1 MNFSALQKATSR
13 LLNRGARKTRVYRQ
27 LPDGFDHRKDA
38 RERVAKEA
46 QIRPVLLKK
55 LGERFPTL
63 SSSIQVMAQSIDEFA
78 RTGITPQD
86 GYYQFRHLYFHTR
99 GISNDCVT
107 AELAKIFPKPVL
119 PKEIRSILGIFSAV
133 EISVIA
139 AELQHSGVYRLKTKL
154 PAAFV
159 ASLQENLKGEATK
172 HDGAGY
178 NRVDAARTF
187 YRESILLVC
196 PEMLQLACDPLFY
209 HVASQYLGVEP
220 VLNFLT
226 AWISYPHAN
235 EESVLSKGAQLF
247 HSDMSNPSFL
257 KVFIYLN
264 DVDEKNG
271 PHCLVPGSHKEKASA
286 LWRDGRISDE
296 EIAEYYP
303 EARWDYEIGE
313 AGSVF
318 FVDTKA
324 FHKGVPLIEGQRHV
338 AQFYYVDTLF
348 GEHEPVSAEMP
359 AFSPDRFGPGI
370 EDCSPRLL
378 ARYALANSFG

>member
-1 MNFSALQKATSR
+1 M
-13 LLNRGARKTRVYRQ
+13 
-27 LPDGFDHRKDA
+27 
-38 RERVAKEA
+38 AKEV
-46 QIRPVLLKK
+46 QICPVLLKK
-55 LGERFPTL
+55 LSKRFPTL
-63 SSSIQVMAQSIDEFA
+63 SGSIHVVAQSIDKFA

-86 GYYQFRHLYFHTR
+86 GYYQFRHLYFQTK
-99 GISNDCVT
+99 GISNDCIT
-107 AELAKIFPKPVL
+107 GELAKIYPKPPL
-119 PKEIRSILGIFSAV
+119 PKAIRSIAGVFSAA
-133 EISVIA
+133 EISEIA
-139 AELQHSGVYRLKTKL
+139 AELQRSGLYRLKTRL

-159 ASLQENLKGEATK
+159 IGLQENLKREATK
-172 HDGAGY
+172 NDGAGY
-178 NRVDAARTF
+178 NRVDEARTF
-187 YRESILLVC
+187 YREPILFAC
-196 PEMLQLACDPLFY
+196 PKLLQLACDPLFY
-209 HVASQYLGVEP
+209 HVASQYLGVQP

-235 EESVLSKGAQLF
+235 EKSVLSKSAQLF

-271 PHCLVPGSHKEKASA
+271 PHCLVPETHKEKASP
-286 LWRDGRISDE
+286 LWRDGRFSDA

-303 EARWDYEIGE
+303 KARWDYEVGE

-324 FHKGVPLIEGQRHV
+324 FHKGVPLIEGQRHL

-359 AFSPDRFGPGI
+359 AFSPDRFGPCI
-370 EDCSPRLL
+370 EDCSPRFL
-378 ARYALANSFG
+378 ARYALGQ